1 MYRLNRY
8 DRNRLAR
15 EKLLEFRY
23 ALENRRYKREEK
35 AYKRLE
41 KEYARREEKNQK
53 KLLKRK

>member
-15 EKLLEFRY
+15 EKLLELRY

-53 KLLKRK
+53 NY